1 MTTSNEKARNAA
13 SAERRAD
20 IVAAAREL
28 YEEQGLSKTS
38 VQDITNRMGVARSL
52 FYHYFPDKEAVTS
65 AVLDDYVADFIEAT
79 HYWNAQRHPGD
90 IESALS
96 SVVKLMRLGVFEHDA
111 FRRSLASHE
120 NAALYIDFVNRVADR
135 VATYIV
141 DTTVRDY
148 GALHEIRIILGI
160 VGYLRTHPDVDDEVL
175 KDLIA
180 QTLHMDRGANGAPE
194 SG

>member
-1 MTTSNEKARNAA
+1 MLRSSGIERNTPPWRRTARIVQANGARGRHATSNEKARNAA

-111 FRRSLASHE
+111 FRRSLA
-120 NAALYIDFVNRVADR
+120 
-135 VATYIV
+135 
-141 DTTVRDY
+141 
-148 GALHEIRIILGI
+148 
-160 VGYLRTHPDVDDEVL
+160 RTR
-175 KDLIA
+175 
-180 QTLHMDRGANGAPE
+180 TRRFT
-194 SG
+194 STS

>member
-1 MTTSNEKARNAA
+1 MATSNEKARNAA

-135 VATYIV
+135 VASTSWTPRCA
-141 DTTVRDY
+141 TTARCTRY
-148 GALHEIRIILGI
+148 ASSTSTRRSTCSSWASSATCERIRTSTT
-160 VGYLRTHPDVDDEVL
+160 RC
-175 KDLIA
+175 
-180 QTLHMDRGANGAPE
+180 
-194 SG
+194 

>member
-1 MTTSNEKARNAA
+1 MATSNEKARNAA

-96 SVVKLMRLGVFEHDA
+96 SVVKLMRLGVFEHDS
-111 FRRSLASHE
+111 FRR
-120 NAALYIDFVNRVADR
+120 IDFVNRVADR

-148 GALHEIRIILGI
+148 GALHEIRIEHVYETFYVLILGI

>member
-1 MTTSNEKARNAA
+1 MATSNEKARNAA

-79 HYWNAQRHPGD
+79 RCTRYA
-90 IESALS
+90 S
-96 SVVKLMRLGVFEHDA
+96 STST
-111 FRRSLASHE
+111 RRSTCSSWASS
-120 NAALYIDFVNRVADR
+120 
-135 VATYIV
+135 ATCERIRTS
-141 DTTVRDY
+141 TTRC
-148 GALHEIRIILGI
+148 
-160 VGYLRTHPDVDDEVL
+160 
-175 KDLIA
+175 
-180 QTLHMDRGANGAPE
+180 
-194 SG
+194 